1 MKRPLV
7 KRMKVFKIKYFLIR
21 TFLAPR
27 ALNKPTIFV
36 RSSTKISKIEI
47 IFIDEIM
54 TIIENINKIFL
65 SNNFIHSK
73 IEKYLILIFTTS

>member
-36 RSSTKISKIEI
+36 RSRTKISKIEMNYI
-47 IFIDEIM
+47 
-54 TIIENINKIFL
+54 K
-65 SNNFIHSK
+65 S
-73 IEKYLILIFTTS
+73 ILI